1 MPLIKWDVMVLGK
14 RALKTGMRIVDDAGS
29 DPTLKEAVK
38 RRVKETGTDLI
49 NRLLTGGS
57 NSSGSGSGSGSDSG
71 GE

>member
-14 RALKTGMRIVDDAGS
+14 RALKTGIVDDAGS

-38 RRVKETGTDLI
+38 RRVKEAATDLI

-57 NSSGSGSGSGSDSG
+57 NSSGNGSGSGSG